1 MDFFSGSGSR
11 NFISFRLGKEM
22 DGQPQQNVAEEMEV
36 DPPSIEQAPGPEVRE
51 VPADKRSVIELSSN
65 TDSES
70 CDAYI
75 KRTVELL
82 DSAERDPAG
91 PADEIPASPADE
103 IPAEVKLSVSEL
115 VAVTPALNEMIPEVQ
130 LSESIPRVV
139 FLDKTDSSVEPNNAV
154 TVEQSPLTFHE
165 IDEQAPSTS
174 RPDFGADG
182 TSAERQVHFE
192 NVGFTEQTPAQVQF
206 GSSELV
212 APGEGRGAEGSGSG
226 EPQVNRGPMD

>member
-1 MDFFSGSGSR
+1 
-11 NFISFRLGKEM
+11 M

-36 DPPSIEQAPGPEVRE
+36 DPPSFEQAPEPEVTE

-75 KRTVELL
+75 KRTAELL
-82 DSAERDPAG
+82 ESAERDPAG

-130 LSESIPRVV
+130 PSESIPIVV
-139 FLDKTDSSVEPNNAV
+139 FL
-154 TVEQSPLTFHE
+154 
-165 IDEQAPSTS
+165 
-174 RPDFGADG
+174 
-182 TSAERQVHFE
+182 ERLIHQW
-192 NVGFTEQTPAQVQF
+192 NQTMLLPW
-206 GSSELV
+206 
-212 APGEGRGAEGSGSG
+212 
-226 EPQVNRGPMD
+226 NRVL

>member
-1 MDFFSGSGSR
+1 
-11 NFISFRLGKEM
+11 M

-36 DPPSIEQAPGPEVRE
+36 DPPSIEQAPGSEVTE

-91 PADEIPASPADE
+91 PADKIPASPADE

-115 VAVTPALNEMIPEVQ
+115 VAVTPALNEMIPEVRKH
-130 LSESIPRVV
+130 P
-139 FLDKTDSSVEPNNAV
+139 
-154 TVEQSPLTFHE
+154 
-165 IDEQAPSTS
+165 
-174 RPDFGADG
+174 
-182 TSAERQVHFE
+182 
-192 NVGFTEQTPAQVQF
+192 
-206 GSSELV
+206 
-212 APGEGRGAEGSGSG
+212 
-226 EPQVNRGPMD
+226 